1 MEKFWPSLPYVVPN
15 SQGIPL
21 WWDIFWWSFQVVIMT
36 VILVLLRNWAAR
48 EDKAMDEEAEQPS
61 TFTSGTDIKM

>member
-1 MEKFWPSLPYVVPN
+1 MEKFWPVLPYLVPK
-15 SQGIPL
+15 SEGIPL

-48 EDKAMDEEAEQPS
+48 VDKAMDEEVEQTTTVS
-61 TFTSGTDIKM
+61 SGNDMKM